1 MAYHFSET
9 SGETRRPTAFGA
21 SMLFFLTLGLML
33 TASFLF
39 GGRALE
45 DNSYYLF
52 LFLVQLAII
61 GVPSL
66 LYMRICRIPMK
77 SSARLNPLPVP
88 EALLIIGMA
97 VFGYLVVILIN
108 LLWYW
113 VISHIGPPQ
122 PPPLPPVN
130 TGQQYLLALLVVA
143 LTPAVFEEILF
154 RGVIQRGYERLGLR
168 FSLVA
173 TGILFALL
181 HLSILSLPSIIVLG
195 IVLCYVVY
203 RSNSLYAGIL
213 YHFVNNAIAMTFA
226 YLQSAFAGLFPL
238 EDAAESLAEL
248 PSETLLAGILAW
260 GVVGF
265 FALGLFAACFAGF
278 MLLTRDRRRPILT
291 QDMPPRPALSE
302 FIPALAAVLIALLL
316 LTFEVLNL

>member
-1 MAYHFSET
+1 
-9 SGETRRPTAFGA
+9 
-21 SMLFFLTLGLML
+21 MLFFLTLGLML
-33 TASFLF
+33 AASYLF
-39 GGRALE
+39 GGRAME
-45 DNSYYLF
+45 DQTYYLF

-66 LYMRICRIPMK
+66 IYMRVSKIPMK
-77 SSARLNPLPVP
+77 QSARLNPLSIP
-88 EALLIIGMA
+88 EAFLIVGMA
-97 VFGYLVVILIN
+97 VFGYLVVILVN

-113 VISHIGPPQ
+113 VISHIGTPQ

-130 TGQQYLLALLVVA
+130 TVQQYLLALLVVA

-168 FSLVA
+168 FSLAA

-213 YHFVNNAIAMTFA
+213 YHFVNNAIAITFA
-226 YLQSAFAGLFPL
+226 YLQSAFAGLFPM
-238 EDAAESLAEL
+238 EDAVESLADL

-260 GVVGF
+260 GVIGI
-265 FALGLFAACFAGF
+265 FALGLFAACFTGF
-278 MLLTRDRRRPILT
+278 IFLTRDRRRPILS
-291 QDMPPRPALSE
+291 QDMPSRPALTE
-302 FIPALAAVLIALLL
+302 FIPAIAAVLIALLL
-316 LTFEVLNL
+316 LAFEILHL